1 INKLTEMDPS
11 EEMCKS
17 LAKWLQKIVPNNT
30 RNIVEIC
37 DGVGMLDALLQIAPE
52 HFSKLEPKIKRDV
65 GSNWRLRVSNLK
77 KIVEAVIEY
86 YQDVLT
92 LQILEIGRPD
102 VSKIGEN
109 SEPVQLAKLLRLIL
123 GCAINCDRK
132 QEYITMIMEMEESV
146 QQNIMQAI
154 QQLEEVTGGP
164 GRSGLSL
171 LILDSDTRV
180 IKLVSDLEAA
190 NKARE
195 ALTQQVQNLEQQIQT
210 LIEEKQLLLIQNH
223 GLLEKEARNPPENA
237 RRQVDLLKE
246 ELFKA
251 EVMRDDF
258 KAKLM
263 EQDKQMLTYQEKIA
277 ELQIA
282 ANDSSRLK
290 DEVDALTESA
300 GKVVDLELALASYKK
315 RLENYQDI
323 KRSLQKLEEKNME
336 YLQKNLELEEE
347 LSKIHSWKTQCDT
360 YKNQIV
366 ELQQKLDE
374 ETQKA
379 DKAQFNLEKL
389 EAKLVALQGEKE
401 RLLLERDSLREENE
415 ELKLGPKNETS
426 AAMSQELTPTEMKE
440 RLRFLEKENRTLR
453 SSSQE
458 LEAKH
463 AQLDSSLNRI
473 EKLQQKNRT
482 LNQTVLKL
490 EAQLEEIK
498 IQGDSQGTS
507 SGSIVKEY
515 KQKLGTL
522 QEALTAKEHEL
533 QVAQTKYNRNLEK
546 AREVAQQFESKANGG
561 IDASLRHST
570 MKELEERLLTTAF
583 YKLGMTCQREAID
596 ERLAVMSAG
605 QGQSFL
611 ARQRQPTPRKQ
622 IQRFKSK

>member
-1 INKLTEMDPS
+1 EKEWILVKKCVQALQNG
-11 EEMCKS
+11 CK
-17 LAKWLQKIVPNNT
+17 KIVPNNT
-30 RNIVEIC
+30 RTISEIC
-37 DGVGMLDALLQIAPE
+37 DGVGMLDALIQIAPD
-52 HFSKLEPKIKRDV
+52 HFSKLETKIKRDV

-86 YQDVLT
+86 HQDVLSQ
-92 LQILEIGRPD
+92 QILEIGRPD
-102 VSKIGEN
+102 VNKIGEN
-109 SEPVQLAKLLRLIL
+109 NDPVQLAKLLRLIL
-123 GCAINCDRK
+123 GCAISCEKK

-146 QQNIMQAI
+146 QQNIMQAV
-154 QQLEEVTGGP
+154 QQLEEVIGGP

-171 LILDSDTRV
+171 IILDSDTRV
-180 IKLVSDLEAA
+180 LKLVSDLEAA

-195 ALTQQVQNLEQQIQT
+195 ALTQQVQNLEQQIQV
-210 LIEEKQLLLIQNH
+210 LIEDKQVLYAQNQE
-223 GLLEKEARNPPENA
+223 LLEKEARNPPENA
-237 RRQVDLLKE
+237 RKQLELLKE

-251 EVMRDDF
+251 EVIRDDF
-258 KAKLM
+258 KAKLL
-263 EQDKQMLTYQEKIA
+263 EQEKQMLTYQEKIA

-300 GKVVDLELALASYKK
+300 SKVVDLEQALASYKK

-323 KRSLQKLEEKNME
+323 KRNLQKLEEKNME

-347 LSKIHSWKTQCDT
+347 LSKNHNWKTQCDT

-374 ETQKA
+374 EGQKA

-389 EAKLVALQGEKE
+389 EAKVAALQGEKE
-401 RLLLERDSLREENE
+401 RLILERDALREENE

-426 AAMSQELTPTEMKE
+426 TAMSQELTPTEMKE
-440 RLRFLEKENRTLR
+440 RLRFLEKENRSLR
-453 SSSQE
+453 SSRQE
-458 LEAKH
+458 LEAKQV
-463 AQLDSSLNRI
+463 QLDSSLNRI

-482 LNQTVLKL
+482 LNQTILKM

-498 IQGDSQGTS
+498 TQAQGDIQTVPNS
-507 SGSIVKEY
+507 SIVKEY
-515 KQKLGTL
+515 KQKITTL
-522 QEALTAKEHEL
+522 QEALTAKENEL
-533 QVAQTKYNRNLEK
+533 QIAQTKYNRNLEK

-561 IDASLRHST
+561 IDSSLRQAT

-596 ERLAVMSAG
+596 ERLAALSAG

-611 ARQRQPTPRKQ
+611 ARQRQPTPRKH

>member
-1 INKLTEMDPS
+1 
-11 EEMCKS
+11 
-17 LAKWLQKIVPNNT
+17 
-30 RNIVEIC
+30 
-37 DGVGMLDALLQIAPE
+37 
-52 HFSKLEPKIKRDV
+52 
-65 GSNWRLRVSNLK
+65 
-77 KIVEAVIEY
+77 
-86 YQDVLT
+86 
-92 LQILEIGRPD
+92 
-102 VSKIGEN
+102 
-109 SEPVQLAKLLRLIL
+109 
-123 GCAINCDRK
+123 
-132 QEYITMIMEMEESV
+132 MIMEMEESV

-171 LILDSDTRV
+171 LILDSDARV
-180 IKLVSDLEAA
+180 IKLVSDLETA
-190 NKARE
+190 NKAKE
-195 ALTQQVQNLEQQIQT
+195 SLTQQVQTLEQQIQM
-210 LIEEKQLLLIQNH
+210 LVEEKQVLQAYNQD
-223 GLLEKEARNPPENA
+223 LLEKEARNPPENA
-237 RRQVDLLKE
+237 RRQLDLLKE

-263 EQDKQMLTYQEKIA
+263 EQEKQMLTYQEKIT

-347 LSKIHSWKTQCDT
+347 LSKNHSWKAQCDT
-360 YKNQIV
+360 YKNQIA

-374 ETQKA
+374 EGQKA

-389 EAKLVALQGEKE
+389 EAKVVTLQGEKE
-401 RLLLERDSLREENE
+401 RLILERDSLREENE
-415 ELKLGPKNETS
+415 ELKLGPKNETNTV
-426 AAMSQELTPTEMKE
+426 MSQELTPTEMKE
-440 RLRFLEKENRTLR
+440 RLRFLEKENRSLR
-453 SSSQE
+453 SSRQE
-458 LEAKH
+458 LEAKQ

-482 LNQTVLKL
+482 LNQTILKM
-490 EAQLEEIK
+490 EAQLEEVK
-498 IQGDSQGTS
+498 NQTQGDGQATS
-507 SGSIVKEY
+507 NSSAVKEY
-515 KQKLGTL
+515 KQKIATL
-522 QEALTAKEHEL
+522 QEALSTKESEL
-533 QVAQTKYNRNLEK
+533 QIAQTKYNRNLEK

-561 IDASLRHST
+561 MDLSLRQSA
-570 MKELEERLLTTAF
+570 MKEIEERLLTTAF

-596 ERLAVMSAG
+596 ERLAALSAG

>member
-1 INKLTEMDPS
+1 MDPS
-11 EEMCKS
+11 EEMCAS
-17 LAKWLQKIVPNNT
+17 LAKWLQKIIPNNT
-30 RNIVEIC
+30 RNISEIG
-37 DGVGMLDALLQIAPE
+37 DGVGMLDALIQIAPE
-52 HFSKLEPKIKRDV
+52 HFAKLETKIKRDV

-77 KIVEAVIEY
+77 KIVEAVVEY
-86 YQDVLT
+86 YQDVLSQ
-92 LQILEIGRPD
+92 QILEIGRPD
-102 VSKIGEN
+102 VNKIGEN
-109 SEPVQLAKLLRLIL
+109 SDPVQLAKLLRLIL

-164 GRSGLSL
+164 GRSSLSL
-171 LILDSDTRV
+171 LIWDSDTRV
-180 IKLVSDLEAA
+180 VKLVGDLEAA
-190 NKARE
+190 NKAKE
-195 ALTQQVQNLEQQIQT
+195 TLTQQVQNLEQQIQV
-210 LIEEKQLLLIQNH
+210 LIEEKQALQAQNQDF
-223 GLLEKEARNPPENA
+223 LEKEARNPPENA
-237 RRQVDLLKE
+237 RRQLDLLKE

-263 EQDKQMLTYQEKIA
+263 EQEKQMLTYQEKIA

-290 DEVDALTESA
+290 DEVDALSESA

-347 LSKIHSWKTQCDT
+347 LSKNHSWKAQCDT
-360 YKNQIV
+360 YKNQIA

-374 ETQKA
+374 EGQKA

-389 EAKLVALQGEKE
+389 EARVVALQGEKE
-401 RLLLERDSLREENE
+401 RLIVERDSLREENE

-426 AAMSQELTPTEMKE
+426 TAMSQELTPTEMKE
-440 RLRFLEKENRTLR
+440 RLRFLEKENKSLR
-453 SSSQE
+453 SSRQE
-458 LEAKH
+458 LEAKQ

-482 LNQTVLKL
+482 FHQTIVKL

-498 IQGDSQGTS
+498 NQAQGDNQATS
-507 SGSIVKEY
+507 NSSVVKEY
-515 KQKLGTL
+515 KQKITTL
-522 QEALTAKEHEL
+522 QEALSTKENEL
-533 QVAQTKYNRNLEK
+533 QIAQTKYNRNLEK

-561 IDASLRHST
+561 IDISLRQST

-583 YKLGMTCQREAID
+583 YKLGLTCQREAID
-596 ERLAVMSAG
+596 ERLAALSAG